1 MHKLK
6 LESFKDI
13 KALLSWLQK
22 DLLKTIILQMVSDLD
37 QTWHS
42 GLALKKTEEIVFN
55 LNIKSFNTYYLS
67 KLRGL
72 WAFMYQSRVKLS
84 RFFPRLCATL
94 SHFSRFVPFYFAL
107 LGHVLV
113 SCQLCAI
120 CLHLNLF
127 AISGLASRPFY
138 FLRLCACENFHTE
151 KLSLIRRDI
160 A

>member
-84 RFFPRLCATL
+84 RSFFPQALCYTL
-94 SHFSRFVPFYFAL
+94 AFQS
-107 LGHVLV
+107 
-113 SCQLCAI
+113 LC
-120 CLHLNLF
+120 
-127 AISGLASRPFY
+127 S
-138 FLRLCACENFHTE
+138 LRLCTSRSCF
-151 KLSLIRRDI
+151 SLLPTLCYMLASQSLCYFRPCIQ
-160 A
+160 AALLPQTLCS